1 MNNRKLSIR
10 KSRFLVLILTV
21 LVLLFAVLFVL
32 NKKTTLKGDDT
43 VLTINGEP
51 VSVAEFLN
59 IRSGLRANV
68 YSYFSQKNGT
78 GENKNFW
85 ETSFEGEVPA
95 EILNK
100 QTIEV
105 LKKIKIEQILMKNNG
120 ITEDISYSGFLEYL
134 NAENERRKMA
144 IIKNIPIYGPV
155 QYNEK
160 IFYDYLHSERE
171 EKLKQILHG
180 KVFILSQEEIM
191 LYYNENKNGKY
202 LIPDYKRIGII
213 TLSLTDIYKNISA
226 NMNDK
231 PDSVINQ
238 IMKSIRSGEKFE
250 NIVNQMKKRGIQGI
264 EFKEHVLNGSAA
276 RNNSIISPAVS
287 TIIKDLEINQT
298 GQVIEE
304 DKKIM
309 IVKIIEK
316 APAYFM
322 TYEEVKGQI
331 EKELIDKKYEY
342 LINSLLDSAKVEING
357 KILGKISG

>member
-1 MNNRKLSIR
+1 MNNRKLSQA

-21 LVLLFAVLFVL
+21 LVLLFAVSLVL
-32 NKKTTLKGDDT
+32 NKKTTLKEDDT

-85 ETSFEGEVPA
+85 KTSFEGEVPG

-105 LKKIKIEQILMKNNG
+105 LKKIKTEQILMKNNG
-120 ITEDISYSGFLEYL
+120 ITKDISYSGFLEYL
-134 NAENERRKMA
+134 NAENERRKVA
-144 IIKNIPIYGPV
+144 IIKNIPVYGPV
-155 QYNEK
+155 HYDEK
-160 IFYDYLHSERE
+160 IFYDYLHSQRE

-180 KVFILSQEEIM
+180 KVFILSQEEII

-202 LIPDYKRIGII
+202 MVPDYKRIGII
-213 TLSLTDIYKNISA
+213 TLSSTSSYKNISA
-226 NMNDK
+226 NKNDK
-231 PDSVINQ
+231 FESVINQ
-238 IMKSIRSGEKFE
+238 IMKRIRSGEKLE
-250 NIVNQMKKRGIQGI
+250 TVVNEMKKRGTKGI

-276 RNNSIISPAVS
+276 RNDSIISPAVS
-287 TIIKDLEINQT
+287 AKIKDLEINQI
-298 GQVIEE
+298 GQVIEG
-304 DKKIM
+304 DKKLM

-316 APAYFM
+316 APVYFM
-322 TYEEVKGQI
+322 TFEEVKGQI
-331 EKELIDKKYEY
+331 EKELIDKKYEN
-342 LINSLLDSAKVEING
+342 LINSLLDSVKVEING